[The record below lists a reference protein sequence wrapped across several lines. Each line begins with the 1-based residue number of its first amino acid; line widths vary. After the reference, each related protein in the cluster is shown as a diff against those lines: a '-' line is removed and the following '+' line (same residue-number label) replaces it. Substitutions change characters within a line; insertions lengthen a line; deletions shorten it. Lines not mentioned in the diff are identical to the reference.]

1 MGKRKSLIWAF
12 NCAFLGPICFL
23 YYNNQKENG
32 RKQKRRRRK
41 ANAYIVLAKFVSIR
55 SLTWF
60 LVASRFAR
68 PLSVCA
74 AKLMQPIPEQ

>member
-1 MGKRKSLIWAF
+1 MGLQLRIAWP
-12 NCAFLGPICFL
+12 N
-23 YYNNQKENG
+23 KENEG

-41 ANAYIVLAKFVSIR
+41 ANEYIVLAKFFSIR

-74 AKLMQPIPEQ
+74 AKLMRPIPEQ